1 MLMNKVRFHGVPP
14 FTTILVHGG
23 PGAAGEL
30 YHLSEDLSDCTGII
44 EPIQTRDTVAG
55 QIEELSEIIDTAIPP
70 ITLIGFSWGAWLC
83 ILTASRHPEK
93 ISKLILI
100 SSAPFEE
107 KYALSIMK
115 TRLSGLSRE
124 ESKEVFD
131 LNSALSSL
139 NPDKKLFKRFAE
151 LMTKA
156 DTYDAIEDIPKPKI
170 VLDPIINKNVWREA
184 LSLRR
189 SKILLKYTEKLRCP
203 IIAIHGENDPHP
215 YEGVKGPL
223 KQLDLD
229 LTFHL
234 LEKCGHRPWIE
245 KHARNEFIRIMKE
258 QITCR

>member
-1 MLMNKVRFHGVPP
+1 MMNKIRYHGSPP

-30 YHLSEDLSDCTGII
+30 FHLAEDLSDCTGII
-44 EPIQTRDTVAG
+44 EPMQTRDTVAG

-70 ITLIGFSWGAWLC
+70 ITLVGFSWGAWLC
-83 ILTASRHPEK
+83 ILTASRHQER

-124 ESKEVFD
+124 ERKEVFD
-131 LNSALSSL
+131 LNSALSPL
-139 NPDKKLFKRFAE
+139 NPDKVLFERFAE
-151 LMTKA
+151 LMQKA
-156 DTYDAIEDIPKPKI
+156 DTFEAVGNIPDTQME
-170 VLDPIINKNVWREA
+170 LDPVINMNVWSEA
-184 LSLRR
+184 VSLRR
-189 SKILLKYTEKLRCP
+189 SNMLLKTAEKIRCP
-203 IIAIHGENDPHP
+203 IIIIHGENDPHP
-215 YEGVKGPL
+215 YEGVKEPL
-223 KQLDLD
+223 KQLDLE

-245 KHARNEFIRIMKE
+245 KHAKNEFIRIMKE